1 MVLER
6 GINYMTN
13 IIRYDLHLPSTN
25 DLLPHKLRFVNYF
38 RAIQNLYML
47 FWLLK
52 DALLACKRCPL
63 RGLLTPFWSPI
74 KHLLL
79 YYFITNWFPV
89 DYKPTFYMPFCR
101 YLLMSCLKLCNDF
114 STSCLQIFEV
124 LNEKVF
130 YERGWWEDRYSTVL
144 VMFLFNK

>member
-63 RGLLTPFWSPI
+63 RPLLTPFWSPI
-74 KHLLL
+74 KHLLI
-79 YYFITNWFPV
+79 YYFITNWYTV
-89 DYKPTFYMPFCR
+89 DYKPTFYMPFYR

-114 STSCLQIFEV
+114 SKPFLQSFRV
-124 LNEKVF
+124 LKRKSF
-130 YERGWWEDRYSTVL
+130 CGGGWKKIR
-144 VMFLFNK
+144 

>member
-79 YYFITNWFPV
+79 YRFITKWFPV
-89 DYKPTFYMPFCR
+89 DYKPAFCVWFCR
-101 YLLMSCLKLCNDF
+101 YLLMSYLKLCNYF
-114 STSCLQIFEV
+114 SKRCQWIFEV
-124 LNEKVF
+124 LNEMFF
-130 YERGWWEDRYSTVL
+130 YEREWWEDRYSTVL
-144 VMFLFNK
+144 TMFLFNK

>member
-13 IIRYDLHLPSTN
+13 MIRYDLHLPSTN
-25 DLLPHKLRFVNYF
+25 NLLPHKLRFVNYF
-38 RAIQNLYML
+38 CMIQSQHML

-63 RGLLTPFWSPI
+63 RPLLTPFWSPI

-89 DYKPTFYMPFCR
+89 DYKPAFCVWFCR
-101 YLLMSCLKLCNDF
+101 YLLMSYLELCNYF
-114 STSCLQIFEV
+114 SNPFLQIFRV
-124 LNEKVF
+124 LK
-130 YERGWWEDRYSTVL
+130 RKK
-144 VMFLFNK
+144 FLWRRMKKE

>member
-6 GINYMTN
+6 GVNYVINVIRCDVYLSSTN
-13 IIRYDLHLPSTN
+13 NLFPYLPS
-25 DLLPHKLRFVNYF
+25 LVNYF
-38 RAIQNLYML
+38 QTVQNQYML

-63 RGLLTPFWSPI
+63 RPLLTPFWSPI

-101 YLLMSCLKLCNDF
+101 YLLISYSKLCNDF
-114 STSCLQIFEV
+114 SNSCLQIFEV
-124 LNEKVF
+124 LNEMVF
-130 YERGWWEDRYSTVL
+130 YERGWWEDRYLTVL
-144 VMFLFNK
+144 VMFLFDK

>member
-6 GINYMTN
+6 GINYVTN
-13 IIRYDLHLPSTN
+13 MIRYDLHLPSTN
-25 DLLPHKLRFVNYF
+25 NLLPHKLRFVNF
-38 RAIQNLYML
+38 FCMIQSQHML

-74 KHLLL
+74 KHLPLC
-79 YYFITNWFPV
+79 YFITTWYTV
-89 DYKPTFYMPFCR
+89 DYKPAFCMWFCR
-101 YLLMSCLKLCNDF
+101 YLLMSYSKLCNDF
-114 STSCLQIFEV
+114 SNAYLQIFEV
-124 LNEKVF
+124 LNEMFF
-130 YERGWWEDRYSTVL
+130 YEREWWEDRYSTVL